1 MNKRNLE
8 GFEKAYL
15 ALITLI
21 IIQMFII
28 FVNIYTTQKFPIES
42 FTVTVIELISILLS
56 YFLGI
61 IPAIIFSIVYIIGYV
76 FYVVSSEGS
85 ITLVSYILMFF
96 IPITTIYA
104 GNMNKTRN
112 RVVND
117 LEKLNRLEKIQLRV
131 DANTS
136 FENEFSF
143 KEVLSKNIHLA
154 NRYKSYY
161 FSMTMFRLEFV
172 ETLRRLLEVKEFN
185 NLQEKIA
192 EVVQKCIREE
202 DYKFIVSEGRIVL
215 ITPLTSSKS
224 IVPAVRRILEGVGQL
239 KIKSRDG
246 DIVNVVLKAGTLDYS
261 EDKKEV
267 FKDYKSVLLELQKS
281 TEVDIYGEYSD

>member
-76 FYVVSSEGS
+76 FYVVSGEGS

-172 ETLRRLLEVKEFN
+172 ETLRRLLDVKEFN

-239 KIKSRDG
+239 KIRSRDG

>member
-1 MNKRNLE
+1 MNKRSLQ
-8 GFEKAYL
+8 GFESAYL

-21 IIQMFII
+21 IIQIFMI
-28 FVNIYTTQKFPIES
+28 FVNIYTTQKFSIES

-61 IPAIIFSIVYIIGYV
+61 IPAIIFSIVYIVGYV
-76 FYVVSSEGS
+76 FYVVSGEGS

-96 IPITTIYA
+96 IPVTAIYA

-131 DANTS
+131 DENTS
-136 FENEFSF
+136 FENEFAF

-154 NRYKSYY
+154 NRYESYY

-172 ETLRRLLEVKEFN
+172 ETLRRLLDVKEFN

-192 EVVQKCIREE
+192 AVVQKCIREE

-224 IVPAVRRILEGVGQL
+224 IAPAVRRILEGVGQL

>member
-21 IIQMFII
+21 IIQIFMI
-28 FVNIYTTQKFPIES
+28 FVNIYTTQKFSIES

-61 IPAIIFSIVYIIGYV
+61 IPAIIFSIVYIVGYV
-76 FYVVSSEGS
+76 FYVVSGEGS

-96 IPITTIYA
+96 IPVVTIYA
-104 GNMNKTRN
+104 GNMNKTRK

-117 LEKLNRLEKIQLRV
+117 LEKLNRLEKIQLRI
-131 DANTS
+131 DENTS
-136 FENEFSF
+136 FENEFAF

-154 NRYKSYY
+154 NRYESYY
-161 FSMTMFRLEFV
+161 FSMIMFRLEFV
-172 ETLRRLLEVKEFN
+172 ETLRRLLDVKEFN

-192 EVVQKCIREE
+192 AVVQKCIREE

-224 IVPAVRRILEGVGQL
+224 IAPAVRRILEGVGQL

>member
-21 IIQMFII
+21 IIQIFMI
-28 FVNIYTTQKFPIES
+28 FVNIYTTQKFSIES

-61 IPAIIFSIVYIIGYV
+61 IPAIIFSTVYIVGYV
-76 FYVVSSEGS
+76 FYVVSGEGS

-96 IPITTIYA
+96 IPVVTIYA
-104 GNMNKTRN
+104 GNMNKTRK

-131 DANTS
+131 DENTS
-136 FENEFSF
+136 FENEFAF

-154 NRYKSYY
+154 NRYESYY

-172 ETLRRLLEVKEFN
+172 ETLRRLLDVKEFN

-192 EVVQKCIREE
+192 AVVQKCIREE

-224 IVPAVRRILEGVGQL
+224 IAPAVRRILEGVGQL

-267 FKDYKSVLLELQKS
+267 FKEYKSVLLELQKS

>member
-1 MNKRNLE
+1 MNKRDLE

-21 IIQMFII
+21 IIQIFMI

-61 IPAIIFSIVYIIGYV
+61 IPAIIFSTVYIVGYV
-76 FYVVSSEGS
+76 IYVIIGEGNT
-85 ITLVSYILMFF
+85 TLLSYILMFF
-96 IPITTIYA
+96 IPVVTIYA
-104 GNMNKTRN
+104 GNMNKTRT

-131 DANTS
+131 DENTS
-136 FENEFSF
+136 FENEFAF

-154 NRYKSYY
+154 NRYESYY

-172 ETLRRLLEVKEFN
+172 ETLRRLLDVKEFN
-185 NLQEKIA
+185 DLQENIA

-224 IVPAVRRILEGVGQL
+224 IAPAVRRILEGVGQL

-246 DIVNVVLKAGTLDYS
+246 DIVNVVLKAGSLDYS
-261 EDKKEV
+261 EDKKEN
-267 FKDYKSVLLELQKS
+267 FKDYKRVLLELQKS

>member
-1 MNKRNLE
+1 MNKKSLQKLE
-8 GFEKAYL
+8 GAYL

-21 IIQMFII
+21 IIQIFLV
-28 FVNIYTTQKFPIES
+28 FVNIYTTQKFTIEV
-42 FTVTVIELISILLS
+42 FTVIVVELISILLS

-61 IPAIIFSIVYIIGYV
+61 IPAIIFSIVYITGYV
-76 FYVVSSEGS
+76 FYVVSGEGS

-96 IPITTIYA
+96 IPVTTIYA
-104 GNMNKTRN
+104 GNMNKTRK

-131 DANTS
+131 HTNTS
-136 FENEFSF
+136 FENEFAF

-154 NRYKSYY
+154 NRYESYY
-161 FSMTMFRLEFV
+161 FSITMFRLEFV
-172 ETLRRLLEVKEFN
+172 ETLRRLLDVKEFN

-192 EVVQKCIREE
+192 EVVQKAIREE

-224 IVPAVRRILEGVGQL
+224 IAPAVRRILEGVGQL

-246 DIVNVVLKAGTLDYS
+246 DIVDVVLKAGSLDYS
-261 EDKKEV
+261 EDKKEI
-267 FKDYKSVLLELQKS
+267 FKEHKSVLLELQKY
-281 TEVDIYGEYSD
+281 TEVDIYGEYPD

>member
-1 MNKRNLE
+1 MNKRDLE

-21 IIQMFII
+21 IIQIFII

-61 IPAIIFSIVYIIGYV
+61 IPAIIFSTVYIVGYV
-76 FYVVSSEGS
+76 IYVIIGEGNT
-85 ITLVSYILMFF
+85 TLLSYILMFF
-96 IPITTIYA
+96 IPVVTIYA
-104 GNMNKTRN
+104 GNMNKTRT

-131 DANTS
+131 DENTS
-136 FENEFSF
+136 FENEFAF

-154 NRYKSYY
+154 NRYESYY

-172 ETLRRLLEVKEFN
+172 ETLRRLLDVKEFN
-185 NLQEKIA
+185 DLQENIA

-224 IVPAVRRILEGVGQL
+224 IAPAVRRILEGVGQL

-246 DIVNVVLKAGTLDYS
+246 DIVNVVLKAGSLDYS
-261 EDKKEV
+261 EDKKEN
-267 FKDYKSVLLELQKS
+267 FKDYKRVLLELQKS

>member
-1 MNKRNLE
+1 MNKSNFE

-21 IIQMFII
+21 IIQIFMI
-28 FVNIYTTQKFPIES
+28 FVNIFTTQQFSIES

-61 IPAIIFSIVYIIGYV
+61 IPAIIFSIVYIVGYV
-76 FYVVSSEGS
+76 VYVIIGESN
-85 ITLVSYILMFF
+85 ITLLSYILMFF
-96 IPITTIYA
+96 IPLTTIYA
-104 GNMNKTRN
+104 GNMNKTRK
-112 RVVND
+112 RLVND

-154 NRYKSYY
+154 NRYESYY

-172 ETLRRLLEVKEFN
+172 ETLRRLLDVKEFN
-185 NLQEKIA
+185 NLQKKIA

-215 ITPLTSSKS
+215 ITPLTSSKA
-224 IVPAVRRILEGVGQL
+224 ITPAIRRILEGVGQL
-239 KIKSRDG
+239 KIKSRYG

-261 EDKKEV
+261 EDKKDV
-267 FKDYKSVLLELQKS
+267 FKDYKGVLLELQKS

>member
-1 MNKRNLE
+1 MNKRDLE

-21 IIQMFII
+21 IIQIFMI
-28 FVNIYTTQKFPIES
+28 FVNIYTTQKFSIES

-61 IPAIIFSIVYIIGYV
+61 IPAIIFSIVYIVGYV
-76 FYVVSSEGS
+76 FYVVSGEGS

-96 IPITTIYA
+96 IPVVTIYA
-104 GNMNKTRN
+104 GNMNKTRK

-117 LEKLNRLEKIQLRV
+117 LEKLNRLEKIQLRI
-131 DANTS
+131 DENTS
-136 FENEFSF
+136 FENEFAF

-154 NRYKSYY
+154 NRYESYY
-161 FSMTMFRLEFV
+161 FSMIMFRLEFV
-172 ETLRRLLEVKEFN
+172 ETLRRLLDVKEFN

-192 EVVQKCIREE
+192 AVVQKCIREE

-224 IVPAVRRILEGVGQL
+224 IAPAVRRILEGVGQL

>member
-21 IIQMFII
+21 IIQIFMI
-28 FVNIYTTQKFPIES
+28 FVNIYTTQKFSIES

-61 IPAIIFSIVYIIGYV
+61 IPAIIFSIVYIVGYV
-76 FYVVSSEGS
+76 FYVVNGEGS

-96 IPITTIYA
+96 IPVVTIYA
-104 GNMNKTRN
+104 GNMNKTRK

-117 LEKLNRLEKIQLRV
+117 LEKLNRLEKIQLRI
-131 DANTS
+131 DENTS
-136 FENEFSF
+136 FENEFAF

-154 NRYKSYY
+154 NRYESYY
-161 FSMTMFRLEFV
+161 FSMIMFRLEFV
-172 ETLRRLLEVKEFN
+172 ETLRRLLDVKEFN

-192 EVVQKCIREE
+192 AVVQKCIREE

-224 IVPAVRRILEGVGQL
+224 IAPAVRRILEGVGQL

>member
-21 IIQMFII
+21 IIQIFMI
-28 FVNIYTTQKFPIES
+28 FVNIYTTQKFSIES

-61 IPAIIFSIVYIIGYV
+61 IPAIIFSIVYIVGYV
-76 FYVVSSEGS
+76 FYVVSGEGS

-96 IPITTIYA
+96 IPVVTIYA
-104 GNMNKTRN
+104 GNMNKTRK

-117 LEKLNRLEKIQLRV
+117 LEKLNRLEKIQLRI
-131 DANTS
+131 DENTS
-136 FENEFSF
+136 FENEFAF

-154 NRYKSYY
+154 NRYESYY
-161 FSMTMFRLEFV
+161 FSMIMFRLEFV
-172 ETLRRLLEVKEFN
+172 ETLRRLLDVKEFN

-192 EVVQKCIREE
+192 AVVQKCIREE